1 MKTKIQYCNFCGKS
15 SKEIKKMIGSTIDNC
30 LICEDCI
37 KYCMQILLV
46 KDIKKILNDSIS
58 KNISKFVTENIQINI
73 DTL

>member
-1 MKTKIQYCNFCGKS
+1 MV
-15 SKEIKKMIGSTIDNC
+15 GSTIDNC

-46 KDIKKILNDSIS
+46 KDIKKFLNDSIS